1 MALEDEQLARLVDAA
16 EAARGRYIALSLLNV
31 TKSTNSAEGL
41 TPEKLQ
47 EVAAAQAAC
56 KAADG
61 ALADWRAVQRWSTP
75 RN

>member
-1 MALEDEQLARLVDAA
+1 MALEDEQLARLVYAA
-16 EAARGRYIALSLLNV
+16 QAARGLYIPLSLLNV
-31 TKSTNSAEGL
+31 TKSTNSAESL

-61 ALADWRAVQRWSTP
+61 ALADWRAV
-75 RN
+75 